1 MSEDRENDMLDEPID
16 PPDHRE
22 DDEMTS
28 LDSSGDDA
36 KAIDPPDH

>member
-16 PPDHRE
+16 PPDHRD
-22 DDEMTS
+22 DDEAS